1 MDKHTEKVIYK
12 WTEPTNKDFCSFYLI
27 TEAYYDSLVG
37 GKSNRVGFVPYNIS
51 ESIQDVLIAYI
62 NDKAVACAGLK
73 NHNESDAEIKRVW
86 VEPEYRRNGI
96 ALAMMDRIEDKACH
110 MGFKRAILQTREVMT
125 DAMGLYMNRGYYRID
140 NYPPYDKLEGAVCLA
155 KDLS

>member
-1 MDKHTEKVIYK
+1 MDKHIEKVIYK
-12 WTEPTNKDFCSFYLI
+12 WAEPTDDDFRRFYLI

-37 GKSNRVGFVPYNIS
+37 GKRNRVGFVPYNIS
-51 ESIQDVLIAYI
+51 ETIQDVLIAYI

-73 NHNESDAEIKRVW
+73 KYNESDAEIKRVW
-86 VEPEYRRNGI
+86 VEPEYRGNHI
-96 ALAMMDRIEDKACH
+96 ASAMMDMIEDKASH
-110 MGFKRAILQTREVMT
+110 TGFKRAILQTREVMT
-125 DAMGLYMNRGYYRID
+125 DALGLYIKRGYYRID

>member
-1 MDKHTEKVIYK
+1 MEKAVYK
-12 WTEPTNKDFCSFYLI
+12 WTGPTNEEFQRFYLI

-73 NHNESDAEIKRVW
+73 KYNESDAEIKRVW
-86 VEPEYRRNGI
+86 VEPEYRGNHI
-96 ALAMMDRIEDKACH
+96 ASAMIDMIEEKACH

-125 DAMGLYMNRGYYRID
+125 DALNLYINRGYYRID